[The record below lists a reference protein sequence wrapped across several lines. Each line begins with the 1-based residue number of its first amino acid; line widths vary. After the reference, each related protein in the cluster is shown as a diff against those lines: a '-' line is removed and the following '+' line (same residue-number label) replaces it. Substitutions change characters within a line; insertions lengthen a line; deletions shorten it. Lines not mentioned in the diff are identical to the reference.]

1 MIQKKNKALL
11 ITIGDE
17 LLIGQTID
25 TNSAWI
31 AQQLNKLGIDIIKRI
46 AVADEVNPIKT
57 ALDEA
62 IENAQFVIIT
72 GGLGPTADDITK
84 PLLCDYFQ
92 STLIRNKE
100 VEEHVKSIFTKRNR
114 PILERNLKQADVP
127 NNCKVLFN
135 QLGTAPGMWFE
146 KDKSIIIALPGVPFE
161 MKGII
166 LNEVIPLLAQ
176 ITNDHFIIHETVIT
190 AGQGESF
197 LAEKLSSFEETLPQD
212 IKLAYLPSPGI
223 VKLRL
228 TGKSNN
234 QIELRNNINNLKQS
248 LIDIL
253 KDYIVASEDKTLEK
267 IISEVLKERQLTI
280 GLAESCTGGYIAHLL
295 TQHEGASQLLKG
307 SLVCYQNEIKER
319 LLGINQQEIEEYG
332 VYSETIATKMAYAAK
347 QIMGSSI
354 GVGISGKLSED
365 PIQPEIATG
374 TLFISVVSEHNQ
386 IHQKLLSLYDRERN
400 KEVAAQAALLLIWKL
415 IQKDQA

>member
-31 AQQLNKLGIDIIKRI
+31 AQQLNKLGIEIIKRI
-46 AVADEVNPIKT
+46 AVADEINAIKK

-62 IENAQFVIIT
+62 IENAQFVFIT

-127 NNCKVLFN
+127 DNCKVLFN

-176 ITNDHFIIHETVIT
+176 ITNDHFIIHENDHYSWTRR
-190 AGQGESF
+190 EFSCR
-197 LAEKLSSFEETLPQD
+197 K
-212 IKLAYLPSPGI
+212 IK
-223 VKLRL
+223 
-228 TGKSNN
+228 
-234 QIELRNNINNLKQS
+234 
-248 LIDIL
+248 
-253 KDYIVASEDKTLEK
+253 
-267 IISEVLKERQLTI
+267 
-280 GLAESCTGGYIAHLL
+280 HL
-295 TQHEGASQLLKG
+295 
-307 SLVCYQNEIKER
+307 
-319 LLGINQQEIEEYG
+319 
-332 VYSETIATKMAYAAK
+332 
-347 QIMGSSI
+347 
-354 GVGISGKLSED
+354 
-365 PIQPEIATG
+365 
-374 TLFISVVSEHNQ
+374 
-386 IHQKLLSLYDRERN
+386 
-400 KEVAAQAALLLIWKL
+400 
-415 IQKDQA
+415 